1 MNPAN
6 EDKIE
11 ELKKDL
17 LSNQFNNENSLSL
30 NNSLKLFKTKSA
42 DSIYKNDSFA
52 SSQKSLYH
60 NIYFALLYLI
70 SIFIVAISCAY
81 YFSYN
86 NYNNRIFLNTIKPIK
101 KEQYPFYKIV
111 SKYTKGN
118 LIYIKLQLEEL
129 SNNINENIG
138 NKNSEEIKNLEVI
151 FEFFYD
157 SVNFKIFSSETKTN
171 LEEKNIYNLN
181 DIDYSNKKINNYKD
195 SNINITFSHYPFN
208 FYLQRKDDGAILFN
222 SECVSSSSSS
232 QNQLSFAK
240 NNIQICTKTDEESYF
255 FGLGDDSI
263 NRGLNLLI
271 GKGQKFNLY
280 SNNSDVMPFILS
292 YNKYNLTSSGILMLN
307 SGPIKVRMLMDQIS
321 MNFISGIINIHIPGG
336 PSVK

>member
-1 MNPAN
+1 MTPKN

-129 SNNINENIG
+129 SNNINENIE
-138 NKNSEEIKNLEVI
+138 NKNSEKIKNLEVI

-208 FYLQRKDDGAILFN
+208 FYLQRKDDGVKLFN
-222 SECVSSSSSS
+222 S
-232 QNQLSFAK
+232 
-240 NNIQICTKTDEESYF
+240 
-255 FGLGDDSI
+255 
-263 NRGLNLLI
+263 
-271 GKGQKFNLY
+271 
-280 SNNSDVMPFILS
+280 
-292 YNKYNLTSSGILMLN
+292 
-307 SGPIKVRMLMDQIS
+307 
-321 MNFISGIINIHIPGG
+321 
-336 PSVK
+336 

>member
-1 MNPAN
+1 MTPKN

-60 NIYFALLYLI
+60 NIYFALLFLI

-111 SKYTKGN
+111 SKYKKRN
-118 LIYIKLQLEEL
+118 LVYIKLQLEEL

-151 FEFFYD
+151 FEFFM
-157 SVNFKIFSSETKTN
+157 
-171 LEEKNIYNLN
+171 
-181 DIDYSNKKINNYKD
+181 
-195 SNINITFSHYPFN
+195 
-208 FYLQRKDDGAILFN
+208 IL
-222 SECVSSSSSS
+222 
-232 QNQLSFAK
+232 
-240 NNIQICTKTDEESYF
+240 
-255 FGLGDDSI
+255 
-263 NRGLNLLI
+263 
-271 GKGQKFNLY
+271 
-280 SNNSDVMPFILS
+280 
-292 YNKYNLTSSGILMLN
+292 
-307 SGPIKVRMLMDQIS
+307 
-321 MNFISGIINIHIPGG
+321 
-336 PSVK
+336 